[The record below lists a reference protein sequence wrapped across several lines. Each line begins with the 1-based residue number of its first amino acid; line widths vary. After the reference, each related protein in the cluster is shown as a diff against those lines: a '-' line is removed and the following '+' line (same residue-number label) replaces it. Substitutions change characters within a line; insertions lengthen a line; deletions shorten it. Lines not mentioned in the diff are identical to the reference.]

1 MFQSDILFLLFCL
14 SLALLMASTQV
25 VKTSV
30 SITDSIPFLYYS
42 HPNVQTSL
50 STSLSYGKVTNLPYA
65 K

>member
-1 MFQSDILFLLFCL
+1 MT
-14 SLALLMASTQV
+14 STQV

-30 SITDSIPFLYYS
+30 TITDNIPFLYYS
-42 HPNVQTSL
+42 YPNVQTSL

>member
-1 MFQSDILFLLFCL
+1 MFQSDILFLLFSL
-14 SLALLMASTQV
+14 FLALLMTSSQV

-30 SITDSIPFLYYS
+30 TITDSIPFLYYS

>member
-1 MFQSDILFLLFCL
+1 MT
-14 SLALLMASTQV
+14 STQV

-30 SITDSIPFLYYS
+30 TITDSIPFLYYS
-42 HPNVQTSL
+42 HPYVQTSL

>member
-30 SITDSIPFLYYS
+30 TITDSIPFLYYS
-42 HPNVQTSL
+42 YPNVQTSL
-50 STSLSYGKVTNLPYA
+50 STSLSCGKVTNLPYA